1 MWSIFGGKLQGD
13 ETTMDGAKREFFEE
27 TGVDV
32 DGRDI
37 KFIGLIP
44 RYTRDGFK
52 IKGLMYVYLLD
63 SDIPITLNL
72 ANAIDGEEHT
82 EWKYFTLNEIDP
94 NKTGDFVYRLGR
106 NHITMIVSGLILF
119 FCYCYQTYRIR
130 RQLKKIVRALD
141 M

>member
-1 MWSIFGGKLQGD
+1 MDTKRYTGLIVKSGDKILLGKRNSISAFPGMWSIFGGKLQGD

-32 DGRDI
+32 DGKDI

-63 SDIPITLNL
+63 SDIPITPDL

-94 NKTGDFVYRLGR
+94 NKTGDFVYRLAE
-106 NHITMIVSGLILF
+106 IIL
-119 FCYCYQTYRIR
+119 Q
-130 RQLKKIVRALD
+130 
-141 M
+141 